1 MINFLIEYIYSLM
14 YVVGLTFIISLV
26 IPNVRKQT
34 MVKLIT
40 SAIIY
45 AVIVNIVTYS
55 TADFASWFIIGNLIC
70 MATDFVYCVFI
81 TNQYKLSNLLVTILY
96 YNVFSI
102 SSSGLVSTA
111 MLLSFSDYLNI
122 IMGNSRWLVVAVV
135 NVYSIVISYIILKN
149 KENVFDSLPILNICF
164 YVLINI
170 IELAI
175 ILLLNGVLSNV
186 NNLYITVVIVL
197 MALLLVLVDYFILS
211 SSENFI
217 EKGKLELLE
226 NSYSITKQYLEDL
239 SHEQLELNKFKHDFS
254 NHLNVLNGLVNNDSL
269 EAKRYLIELNEN
281 LKEIK
286 QVVFSGNSV
295 VDSIINFKINLN
307 SDINFETNL
316 MVKKE
321 INIPE
326 NKLSSLLFNLIDNA
340 IAAARNTN
348 DKTVTIKII
357 SKNDMLLIEISNSAN
372 REPNF
377 KTTKGKG
384 HGNGMMIIKEIVS
397 SLGGM
402 IDYKYNQNKV
412 SFRIIISE

>member
-14 YVVGLTFIISLV
+14 YVIGLTFIISLV
-26 IPNVRKQT
+26 IPNVRKQST
-34 MVKLIT
+34 VKLMI

-45 AVIVNIVTYS
+45 AIVVNIVTYS

-70 MATDFVYCVFI
+70 MATDFIYCGFI

-96 YNVFSI
+96 YNVFVISCGVII
-102 SSSGLVSTA
+102 SSIMMFFSIDYYSVVSGESRAIAVA
-111 MLLSFSDYLNI
+111 IVNI
-122 IMGNSRWLVVAVV
+122 
-135 NVYSIVISYIILKN
+135 YSIIVSYAILKN
-149 KENVFDSLPILNICF
+149 KKNILKDMPRINVVF
-164 YVLINI
+164 YTVINV
-170 IELAI
+170 IELFI
-175 ILLLNGVLSNV
+175 ILLLNTILSE
-186 NNLYITVVIVL
+186 NNDINIAISIIL
-197 MALLLVLVDYFILS
+197 MTLLLILVNYFIIS

-269 EAKRYLIELNEN
+269 EAKKYLTKLNEN

-295 VDSIINFKINLN
+295 VDSIINFKVNLN
-307 SDINFETNL
+307 PDINFETNL

-340 IAAARNTN
+340 IAAARDTN

-372 REPNF
+372 KEPNF
-377 KTTKGKG
+377 ITTKGKG

-402 IDYKYNQNKV
+402 INYKYNQNLV

>member
-1 MINFLIEYIYSLM
+1 M
-14 YVVGLTFIISLV
+14 
-26 IPNVRKQT
+26 
-34 MVKLIT
+34 
-40 SAIIY
+40 
-45 AVIVNIVTYS
+45 
-55 TADFASWFIIGNLIC
+55 
-70 MATDFVYCVFI
+70 
-81 TNQYKLSNLLVTILY
+81 
-96 YNVFSI
+96 
-102 SSSGLVSTA
+102 
-111 MLLSFSDYLNI
+111 
-122 IMGNSRWLVVAVV
+122 
-135 NVYSIVISYIILKN
+135 
-149 KENVFDSLPILNICF
+149 
-164 YVLINI
+164 
-170 IELAI
+170 
-175 ILLLNGVLSNV
+175 
-186 NNLYITVVIVL
+186 YITVVIVL
-197 MALLLVLVDYFILS
+197 MELLLVLVDYFILS

-269 EAKRYLIELNEN
+269 EAKKYLTKLNEN

-286 QVVFSGNSV
+286 QVVFSGNSI

-307 SDINFETNL
+307 PDINFETNL

-340 IAAARNTN
+340 VAAARDTN
-348 DKTVTIKII
+348 DKTITIKII

-372 REPNF
+372 KEPNF
-377 KTTKGKG
+377 ITNKGKG

-402 IDYKYNQNKV
+402 INYKYNQNLV

>member
-14 YVVGLTFIISLV
+14 YVIGLTFIISLV
-26 IPNVRKQT
+26 IPNVRKQNT
-34 MVKLIT
+34 VKLMI

-45 AVIVNIVTYS
+45 AIVVNIVTYS

-70 MATDFVYCVFI
+70 MATDFIYCGFI

-96 YNVFSI
+96 YNIFSMC
-102 SSSGLVSTA
+102 SSLLVTIA
-111 MLLSFSDYLNI
+111 MLLKSSNYLYVALGNVRGLIVAIINLFSI
-122 IMGNSRWLVVAVV
+122 F
-135 NVYSIVISYIILKN
+135 ISYNIFKN
-149 KENVFDSLPILNICF
+149 KQFIFDHLSTLYLTLYTLTNIT
-164 YVLINI
+164 
-170 IELAI
+170 ELTI
-175 ILLLNGVLSNV
+175 ILLLNTILSDINNILVMIAVILMSFLLILV
-186 NNLYITVVIVL
+186 N
-197 MALLLVLVDYFILS
+197 YFMIS

-239 SHEQLELNKFKHDFS
+239 RHEQLELNKFKHDFS

-269 EAKRYLIELNEN
+269 EAKKYLTKLNEN

-307 SDINFETNL
+307 PDINFETNL

-340 IAAARNTN
+340 IAAARDTN

-372 REPNF
+372 KEPSF
-377 KTTKGKG
+377 ITTKGKG

-402 IDYKYNQNKV
+402 INYKYNQNLV

>member
-14 YVVGLTFIISLV
+14 YVIGLTFIISLV
-26 IPNVRKQT
+26 IPNVRKQNT
-34 MVKLIT
+34 VKLMI

-45 AVIVNIVTYS
+45 AIVVNIVTYS

-70 MATDFVYCVFI
+70 MATDFIYCGFI

-96 YNVFSI
+96 YNIFSMC
-102 SSSGLVSTA
+102 SSLLVTIA
-111 MLLSFSDYLNI
+111 MLLKSSNYLYVALGNVRGLIVAIINLFSI
-122 IMGNSRWLVVAVV
+122 F
-135 NVYSIVISYIILKN
+135 ISYNIFKN
-149 KENVFDSLPILNICF
+149 KQFIFDHLSTLYLTLYTLTNIT
-164 YVLINI
+164 
-170 IELAI
+170 ELTI
-175 ILLLNGVLSNV
+175 ILLLNTILSDI
-186 NNLYITVVIVL
+186 NNILVMIAIIL
-197 MALLLVLVDYFILS
+197 MSLLLILVNYFMIS

-269 EAKRYLIELNEN
+269 EAKKYLTKLNEN

-307 SDINFETNL
+307 PDINFETNL

-340 IAAARNTN
+340 IAAARDTN
-348 DKTVTIKII
+348 DKTITIKII

-372 REPNF
+372 KEPNF
-377 KTTKGKG
+377 ITTKGKG

-402 IDYKYNQNKV
+402 INYKYNQNLV

>member
-14 YVVGLTFIISLV
+14 YVIGLTFIISLV
-26 IPNVRKQT
+26 IPNVRKQNT
-34 MVKLIT
+34 VKLMI

-45 AVIVNIVTYS
+45 AIVVNIVTYS

-70 MATDFVYCVFI
+70 MATDFIYCGFI

-96 YNVFSI
+96 YNIFSMC
-102 SSSGLVSTA
+102 SSLLVTIA
-111 MLLSFSDYLNI
+111 MLLKSSNYLYVALGNVRGLIVAIINLFSI
-122 IMGNSRWLVVAVV
+122 F
-135 NVYSIVISYIILKN
+135 ISYNIFKN
-149 KENVFDSLPILNICF
+149 KQFIFDHLSTLYLTLYTLTNIT
-164 YVLINI
+164 
-170 IELAI
+170 ELTI
-175 ILLLNGVLSNV
+175 ILLLNTILSDI
-186 NNLYITVVIVL
+186 NNILVMIAIIL
-197 MALLLVLVDYFILS
+197 MSLLLILVNYFMIS

-269 EAKRYLIELNEN
+269 EAKKYLTKLNEN

-307 SDINFETNL
+307 PDINFETNL

-326 NKLSSLLFNLIDNA
+326 NELSSLLFNLIDNA
-340 IAAARNTN
+340 VAAARDTN

-357 SKNDMLLIEISNSAN
+357 SKNDMLLIEISNSTN
-372 REPNF
+372 KEPNF
-377 KTTKGKG
+377 ITTKGKG

-402 IDYKYNQNKV
+402 INYKYNQNLV

>member
-14 YVVGLTFIISLV
+14 YVIGLTFIISLV
-26 IPNVRKQT
+26 IPNVRKQNT
-34 MVKLIT
+34 VKLMI

-45 AVIVNIVTYS
+45 AIVVNIVTYS

-70 MATDFVYCVFI
+70 MATDFIYCGFI

-96 YNVFSI
+96 YNIFSI
-102 SSSGLVSTA
+102 SSSVLVSTT
-111 MLLSFSDYLNI
+111 MLYILSDYLNVL
-122 IMGNSRWLVVAVV
+122 MGSGRCLVIAMI
-135 NVYSIVISYIILKN
+135 NIFSIFISYNILKN
-149 KENVFDSLPILNICF
+149 KEYIFDNLPKLNIACYF
-164 YVLINI
+164 IINI
-170 IELAI
+170 IELII
-175 ILLLNGVLSNV
+175 ILLLNVILSQNSSI
-186 NNLYITVVIVL
+186 YIIAAITL
-197 MALLLVLVDYFILS
+197 MAILLILVNYFIIS

-269 EAKRYLIELNEN
+269 EAKKYLTKLNEN

-295 VDSIINFKINLN
+295 IDSIINFKINLN
-307 SDINFETNL
+307 PDINFETNL

-340 IAAARNTN
+340 IAAARDTN
-348 DKTVTIKII
+348 DKAVTIKII
-357 SKNDMLLIEISNSAN
+357 SKNDMLLIEISNSTN
-372 REPNF
+372 KEPNF
-377 KTTKGKG
+377 ITNKGKG
-384 HGNGMMIIKEIVS
+384 HGNGIMIIKEIVS

-402 IDYKYNQNKV
+402 INYKYNQNLV

>member
-14 YVVGLTFIISLV
+14 YVIGLTFIISLV
-26 IPNVRKQT
+26 IPNVRKQNT
-34 MVKLIT
+34 VKLMI

-45 AVIVNIVTYS
+45 AIVVNIVTYS

-70 MATDFVYCVFI
+70 MATDFIYCGFI

-96 YNVFSI
+96 YNIFSMC
-102 SSSGLVSTA
+102 SSLLVTIA
-111 MLLSFSDYLNI
+111 MLLKSSNYLYVALGNVRGLIVAIINLFSI
-122 IMGNSRWLVVAVV
+122 F
-135 NVYSIVISYIILKN
+135 ISYNIFKN
-149 KENVFDSLPILNICF
+149 KQFIFDHLSTLYLTLYTLTNIT
-164 YVLINI
+164 
-170 IELAI
+170 ELTI
-175 ILLLNGVLSNV
+175 ILLLNTILSDI
-186 NNLYITVVIVL
+186 NNILVMIAIIL
-197 MALLLVLVDYFILS
+197 MSLLLILVNYFMIS

-269 EAKRYLIELNEN
+269 EAKKYLTKLNEN

-295 VDSIINFKINLN
+295 IDSIINFKINLN
-307 SDINFETNL
+307 PDINFETNL

-340 IAAARNTN
+340 VAAARDTN

-372 REPNF
+372 KEPNF
-377 KTTKGKG
+377 ITTKGKG

-402 IDYKYNQNKV
+402 INYKYNQNLV

>member
-14 YVVGLTFIISLV
+14 YVIGLTFIISLV
-26 IPNVRKQT
+26 FPNVRKQNT
-34 MVKLIT
+34 VKLMI

-45 AVIVNIVTYS
+45 AIVVNIVTYS

-70 MATDFVYCVFI
+70 MATDFIYCGFI

-96 YNVFSI
+96 YNIFSI
-102 SSSGLVSTA
+102 SSSVLVSTT
-111 MLLSFSDYLNI
+111 MLYILSDYLNVL
-122 IMGNSRWLVVAVV
+122 MGSGRCLVIAMI
-135 NVYSIVISYIILKN
+135 NIFSIFISYNILKN
-149 KENVFDSLPILNICF
+149 KEYIFDNLPKLNIACYF
-164 YVLINI
+164 IINI
-170 IELAI
+170 IELII
-175 ILLLNGVLSNV
+175 ILLLNVILSQNSSI
-186 NNLYITVVIVL
+186 YIIAAITL
-197 MALLLVLVDYFILS
+197 MAILLILVNYFIIS

-239 SHEQLELNKFKHDFS
+239 RHEQLELNKFKHDFS

-269 EAKRYLIELNEN
+269 EAKKYLTKLNEN

-307 SDINFETNL
+307 PDINFETNL

-340 IAAARNTN
+340 IAAARDTN

-372 REPNF
+372 KEPSF
-377 KTTKGKG
+377 ITTKGKG

-402 IDYKYNQNKV
+402 INYKYNQNLV

>member
-14 YVVGLTFIISLV
+14 YVIGLTFIISLV
-26 IPNVRKQT
+26 IPNVRKQNT
-34 MVKLIT
+34 VKLMI

-45 AVIVNIVTYS
+45 AIVVNIVTYS

-70 MATDFVYCVFI
+70 MATDFIYCGFI

-96 YNVFSI
+96 YNIFSI
-102 SSSGLVSTA
+102 SSSVLVSTT
-111 MLLSFSDYLNI
+111 MLYILSDYLNVL
-122 IMGNSRWLVVAVV
+122 MGSGRCLVIAMI
-135 NVYSIVISYIILKN
+135 NIFSIFISYNILKN
-149 KENVFDSLPILNICF
+149 KEYIFDNLPKLNIACYF
-164 YVLINI
+164 IINI
-170 IELAI
+170 IELII
-175 ILLLNGVLSNV
+175 ILLLNVILSQNSSI
-186 NNLYITVVIVL
+186 YIIAAITL
-197 MALLLVLVDYFILS
+197 MAILLILVNYFIIS

-239 SHEQLELNKFKHDFS
+239 RHEQLELNKFKHDFS

-269 EAKRYLIELNEN
+269 EAKKYLTKLNEN

-307 SDINFETNL
+307 PDINFETNL

-340 IAAARNTN
+340 VAAARDTN

-357 SKNDMLLIEISNSAN
+357 SKNDMLLIEISNSTN
-372 REPNF
+372 KEPSF
-377 KTTKGKG
+377 ITTKGKG

-402 IDYKYNQNKV
+402 INYKYNQNLV

>member
-70 MATDFVYCVFI
+70 MATDFVYCGFI

-96 YNVFSI
+96 YNVFVISCGVII
-102 SSSGLVSTA
+102 SSIMMIFSIDYYSVVSGKSRAIAVA
-111 MLLSFSDYLNI
+111 IVNI
-122 IMGNSRWLVVAVV
+122 
-135 NVYSIVISYIILKN
+135 YSIIVSYAILKN
-149 KENVFDSLPILNICF
+149 KKNILKDMPRINVVF
-164 YVLINI
+164 YAGINA
-170 IELAI
+170 IELFI
-175 ILLLNGVLSNV
+175 ILLLNTILSENNDINIAISIILMTVLLILV
-186 NNLYITVVIVL
+186 N
-197 MALLLVLVDYFILS
+197 YFIIS

-269 EAKRYLIELNEN
+269 EAKKYLIELNEN

-307 SDINFETNL
+307 SDINFDTNL

-340 IAAARNTN
+340 IAAARDTD

-357 SKNDMLLIEISNSAN
+357 SKDDMLLVEISNSVD

>member
-14 YVVGLTFIISLV
+14 YVIGLTFIISLV
-26 IPNVRKQT
+26 IPNVRKQNT
-34 MVKLIT
+34 VKLMI

-45 AVIVNIVTYS
+45 AIVVNIVTYS

-70 MATDFVYCVFI
+70 MATDFIYCGFI

-96 YNVFSI
+96 YNIFSI
-102 SSSGLVSTA
+102 SSSVLVSTT
-111 MLLSFSDYLNI
+111 MLYILSDYLNVL
-122 IMGNSRWLVVAVV
+122 MGSGRCLVIAMI
-135 NVYSIVISYIILKN
+135 NIFSIFISYNILKN
-149 KENVFDSLPILNICF
+149 KEYIFDNLPKLNIACYF
-164 YVLINI
+164 IINI
-170 IELAI
+170 IELII
-175 ILLLNGVLSNV
+175 ILLLNVILSQNSSI
-186 NNLYITVVIVL
+186 YIIAAITL
-197 MALLLVLVDYFILS
+197 MAILLILVNYFIIS

-269 EAKRYLIELNEN
+269 EAKKYLTKLNEN

-286 QVVFSGNSV
+286 QVVFSGNSI

-307 SDINFETNL
+307 PDINFETNL

-340 IAAARNTN
+340 VAAARDTN

-372 REPNF
+372 KEPNF
-377 KTTKGKG
+377 ITTKGKG

-402 IDYKYNQNKV
+402 INYKYNQNLV

>member
-96 YNVFSI
+96 YNIFSMCSSLLVTITMLLKSSSYLYVALGNIRGVIVAIINIFSI
-102 SSSGLVSTA
+102 C
-111 MLLSFSDYLNI
+111 
-122 IMGNSRWLVVAVV
+122 
-135 NVYSIVISYIILKN
+135 ISYNIFKN
-149 KENVFDSLPILNICF
+149 KQLIFDHLSILYISL
-164 YVLINI
+164 YSLINI
-170 IELAI
+170 TELTI
-175 ILLLNGVLSNV
+175 VLLLNTILSDI
-186 NNLYITVVIVL
+186 NNILVMIVIVL
-197 MALLLVLVDYFILS
+197 MSFLLILVNYFMIS

-348 DKTVTIKII
+348 DKIVTVKII
-357 SKNDMLLIEISNSAN
+357 SKDDMLLIEISNSVD

>member
-14 YVVGLTFIISLV
+14 YVIGLTFIISLV
-26 IPNVRKQT
+26 IPNVRKQNT
-34 MVKLIT
+34 VKLMI

-45 AVIVNIVTYS
+45 AIVVNIVTYS

-70 MATDFVYCVFI
+70 MATDFIYCGFI

-96 YNVFSI
+96 YNIFSMC
-102 SSSGLVSTA
+102 SSLLVTIA
-111 MLLSFSDYLNI
+111 MLLKSSNYLYVALGNVRGLIVAIINLFSI
-122 IMGNSRWLVVAVV
+122 F
-135 NVYSIVISYIILKN
+135 ISYNIFKN
-149 KENVFDSLPILNICF
+149 KQFIFDHLSTLYLTLYTLTNIT
-164 YVLINI
+164 
-170 IELAI
+170 ELTI
-175 ILLLNGVLSNV
+175 ILLLNTILSDINNILVMIAVILMSFLLILV
-186 NNLYITVVIVL
+186 N
-197 MALLLVLVDYFILS
+197 YFMIS

-269 EAKRYLIELNEN
+269 EAKKYLTKLNEN

-295 VDSIINFKINLN
+295 IDSIINFKINLN
-307 SDINFETNL
+307 PDINFETNL

-340 IAAARNTN
+340 IAAARDTN

-357 SKNDMLLIEISNSAN
+357 SKNDMLLIEISNSTN
-372 REPNF
+372 KEPNF
-377 KTTKGKG
+377 ITTKGKG

-402 IDYKYNQNKV
+402 INYKYNQNLV

>member
-14 YVVGLTFIISLV
+14 YVIGLTFIISLV
-26 IPNVRKQT
+26 IPNVRKQNT
-34 MVKLIT
+34 VKLMI

-45 AVIVNIVTYS
+45 AIVVNIVTYS

-70 MATDFVYCVFI
+70 MATDFIYCGFI

-96 YNVFSI
+96 YNVFVISCGVII
-102 SSSGLVSTA
+102 SSIMMFFSIDYYSVVSGESRAIAVA
-111 MLLSFSDYLNI
+111 IVNI
-122 IMGNSRWLVVAVV
+122 
-135 NVYSIVISYIILKN
+135 YSIIVSYAILKN
-149 KENVFDSLPILNICF
+149 KKNILKDMPRINVVF
-164 YVLINI
+164 YTVINV
-170 IELAI
+170 IELFI
-175 ILLLNGVLSNV
+175 ILLLNTILSE
-186 NNLYITVVIVL
+186 NNDINIAISIIL
-197 MALLLVLVDYFILS
+197 MTLLLILVNYFIIS

-269 EAKRYLIELNEN
+269 EAKKYLTKLNEN

-307 SDINFETNL
+307 PDINFETNL

-340 IAAARNTN
+340 VAAARDTN

-357 SKNDMLLIEISNSAN
+357 SKNDMLLIEISNSTN
-372 REPNF
+372 KEPNF
-377 KTTKGKG
+377 ITTKGKG

-402 IDYKYNQNKV
+402 INYKYNQNLV

>member
-14 YVVGLTFIISLV
+14 YVIGLTFIISLV
-26 IPNVRKQT
+26 IPNVRKQNT
-34 MVKLIT
+34 VKLMI

-45 AVIVNIVTYS
+45 AIVVNIVTYS

-70 MATDFVYCVFI
+70 MATDFIYCGFI

-96 YNVFSI
+96 YNIFSMC
-102 SSSGLVSTA
+102 SSLLVTIA
-111 MLLSFSDYLNI
+111 MLLKSSNYLYVALGNVRGLIVAIINLFSI
-122 IMGNSRWLVVAVV
+122 F
-135 NVYSIVISYIILKN
+135 ISYNIFKN
-149 KENVFDSLPILNICF
+149 KQFIFDHLSTLYLTLYTLTNIT
-164 YVLINI
+164 
-170 IELAI
+170 ELTI
-175 ILLLNGVLSNV
+175 ILLLNTILSDINNILVMIAVILMSFLLILV
-186 NNLYITVVIVL
+186 N
-197 MALLLVLVDYFILS
+197 YFMIS

-269 EAKRYLIELNEN
+269 EAKKYLTKLNEN

-286 QVVFSGNSV
+286 QVVFSGNSI
-295 VDSIINFKINLN
+295 VDSIINFKVNLN
-307 SDINFETNL
+307 PDINFETNL

-340 IAAARNTN
+340 IAAARDTN

-372 REPNF
+372 KEPNF
-377 KTTKGKG
+377 ITNKGKG

-402 IDYKYNQNKV
+402 INYKYNQNLV

>member
-14 YVVGLTFIISLV
+14 YVIGLTFIISLV
-26 IPNVRKQT
+26 IPNVRKQNT
-34 MVKLIT
+34 VKLMI

-45 AVIVNIVTYS
+45 AIVVNIVTYS

-70 MATDFVYCVFI
+70 MATDFIYCGFI

-96 YNVFSI
+96 YNIFSMC
-102 SSSGLVSTA
+102 SSLLVTIA
-111 MLLSFSDYLNI
+111 MLLKSSNYLYVALGNVRGLIVAIINLFSI
-122 IMGNSRWLVVAVV
+122 F
-135 NVYSIVISYIILKN
+135 ISYNIFKN
-149 KENVFDSLPILNICF
+149 KQFIFDHLSTLYLTLYTLTNIT
-164 YVLINI
+164 
-170 IELAI
+170 ELTI
-175 ILLLNGVLSNV
+175 ILLLNTILSDI
-186 NNLYITVVIVL
+186 NNILVMIAIIL
-197 MALLLVLVDYFILS
+197 MSLLLILVNYFMIS

-269 EAKRYLIELNEN
+269 EAKKYLTKLNEN

-295 VDSIINFKINLN
+295 IDSIINFKINLN
-307 SDINFETNL
+307 PDINFETNL

-340 IAAARNTN
+340 VAAARDTN

-357 SKNDMLLIEISNSAN
+357 SKNDMLLIEISNSTN
-372 REPNF
+372 KEPNF
-377 KTTKGKG
+377 ITTKGKG

-402 IDYKYNQNKV
+402 INYKYNQNLV

>member
-14 YVVGLTFIISLV
+14 YVIGLTFIISLV
-26 IPNVRKQT
+26 IPNVRKQNT
-34 MVKLIT
+34 VKLMI

-45 AVIVNIVTYS
+45 AIVVNIVTYS

-70 MATDFVYCVFI
+70 MATDFIYCGFI

-96 YNVFSI
+96 YNVFVISCGVII
-102 SSSGLVSTA
+102 SSIMMFFSIDYYSVVSGESRAIAVA
-111 MLLSFSDYLNI
+111 IVNI
-122 IMGNSRWLVVAVV
+122 
-135 NVYSIVISYIILKN
+135 YSIIVSYAILKN
-149 KENVFDSLPILNICF
+149 KKNILKDMPRINVVF
-164 YVLINI
+164 YTVINV
-170 IELAI
+170 IELFI
-175 ILLLNGVLSNV
+175 ILLLNTILSE
-186 NNLYITVVIVL
+186 NNDINIAISIIL
-197 MALLLVLVDYFILS
+197 MTLLLILVNYFIIS

-269 EAKRYLIELNEN
+269 EAKKYLTKLNEN

-295 VDSIINFKINLN
+295 IDSIINFKINLN
-307 SDINFETNL
+307 PDINFETNL

-340 IAAARNTN
+340 IAAARDTN

-372 REPNF
+372 KEPNF
-377 KTTKGKG
+377 ITNKGKG
-384 HGNGMMIIKEIVS
+384 HGNGIMIIKEIVS

-402 IDYKYNQNKV
+402 INYKYNQNLV

>member
-14 YVVGLTFIISLV
+14 YVIGLTFIISLV
-26 IPNVRKQT
+26 IPNVRKQNT
-34 MVKLIT
+34 VKLMI

-45 AVIVNIVTYS
+45 AIVVNIVTYS
-55 TADFASWFIIGNLIC
+55 TADFVSWFIIGNLIC
-70 MATDFVYCVFI
+70 MATDFIYCGFI

-96 YNVFSI
+96 YNIFSMC
-102 SSSGLVSTA
+102 SSLLVTIA
-111 MLLSFSDYLNI
+111 MLLKSSNYLYVALGNVRGLIVAIINLFSI
-122 IMGNSRWLVVAVV
+122 F
-135 NVYSIVISYIILKN
+135 ISYNIFKN
-149 KENVFDSLPILNICF
+149 KQFIFDHLSTLYLTLYTLTNIT
-164 YVLINI
+164 
-170 IELAI
+170 ELTI
-175 ILLLNGVLSNV
+175 ILLLNTILSDINNILVMIAVILMSFLLILV
-186 NNLYITVVIVL
+186 N
-197 MALLLVLVDYFILS
+197 YFMIS

-269 EAKRYLIELNEN
+269 EAKKYLTKLNEN

-286 QVVFSGNSV
+286 QVVFSGNSI
-295 VDSIINFKINLN
+295 VDSIINFKVNLN
-307 SDINFETNL
+307 PDINFETNL

-340 IAAARNTN
+340 IAAARDTN

-372 REPNF
+372 KEPNF
-377 KTTKGKG
+377 ITNKGKG

-402 IDYKYNQNKV
+402 INYKYNQNLV

>member
-14 YVVGLTFIISLV
+14 YVIGLTFIISLV
-26 IPNVRKQT
+26 IPNVRKQNT
-34 MVKLIT
+34 VKLMI

-45 AVIVNIVTYS
+45 AIVVNIVTYS

-70 MATDFVYCVFI
+70 MATDFIYCGFI

-96 YNVFSI
+96 YNIFSMC
-102 SSSGLVSTA
+102 SSLLVTIA
-111 MLLSFSDYLNI
+111 MLLKSSNYLYVALGNVRGLIVAIINLFSI
-122 IMGNSRWLVVAVV
+122 F
-135 NVYSIVISYIILKN
+135 ISYNIFKN
-149 KENVFDSLPILNICF
+149 KQFIFDHLSTLYLTLYTLTNIT
-164 YVLINI
+164 
-170 IELAI
+170 ELTI
-175 ILLLNGVLSNV
+175 ILLLNTILSDINNILVMIAVILMSFLLILV
-186 NNLYITVVIVL
+186 N
-197 MALLLVLVDYFILS
+197 YFMIS

-269 EAKRYLIELNEN
+269 EAKKYLTKLNEN

-307 SDINFETNL
+307 PDINFETNL

-340 IAAARNTN
+340 VAAARDTN

-372 REPNF
+372 KEPNF
-377 KTTKGKG
+377 ITTKGKG

-402 IDYKYNQNKV
+402 INYKYNQNLV

>member
-14 YVVGLTFIISLV
+14 YVIGLTFIISLV
-26 IPNVRKQT
+26 IPNVRKQNT
-34 MVKLIT
+34 VKLMI

-45 AVIVNIVTYS
+45 AIVVNIVTYS

-70 MATDFVYCVFI
+70 MATDFIYCGFI

-96 YNVFSI
+96 YNIFSMC
-102 SSSGLVSTA
+102 SSLLVTIA
-111 MLLSFSDYLNI
+111 MLLKSSNYLYVALGNVRGLIVAIINLFSI
-122 IMGNSRWLVVAVV
+122 F
-135 NVYSIVISYIILKN
+135 ISYNIFKN
-149 KENVFDSLPILNICF
+149 KQFIFDHLSTLYLTLYTLTNIT
-164 YVLINI
+164 
-170 IELAI
+170 ELTI
-175 ILLLNGVLSNV
+175 ILLLNTILSDI
-186 NNLYITVVIVL
+186 NNILVMIAIIL
-197 MALLLVLVDYFILS
+197 MSLLLILVNYFMIS

-269 EAKRYLIELNEN
+269 EAKKYLTKLNEN

-307 SDINFETNL
+307 PDINFETNL

-340 IAAARNTN
+340 IAAARDTN

-372 REPNF
+372 KEPNF
-377 KTTKGKG
+377 ITNKGKG
-384 HGNGMMIIKEIVS
+384 HGNGIMIIKEIVS

-402 IDYKYNQNKV
+402 INYKYNQNLV

>member
-14 YVVGLTFIISLV
+14 YVIGLTFIISLV
-26 IPNVRKQT
+26 IPNVRKQNT
-34 MVKLIT
+34 VKLMI

-45 AVIVNIVTYS
+45 AIVVNIVTYS

-70 MATDFVYCVFI
+70 MATDFIYCGFI

-96 YNVFSI
+96 YNIFSI
-102 SSSGLVSTA
+102 SSSVLVSTT
-111 MLLSFSDYLNI
+111 MLYILSDYLNVL
-122 IMGNSRWLVVAVV
+122 MGSGRCLVIAMI
-135 NVYSIVISYIILKN
+135 NIFSIFISYNILKN
-149 KENVFDSLPILNICF
+149 KEYIFDNLPKLNIACYF
-164 YVLINI
+164 IINI
-170 IELAI
+170 IELII
-175 ILLLNGVLSNV
+175 ILLLNVILSQNSSI
-186 NNLYITVVIVL
+186 YIIAAITL
-197 MALLLVLVDYFILS
+197 MAILLILVNYFIIS

-239 SHEQLELNKFKHDFS
+239 RHEQLELNKFKHDFS

-269 EAKRYLIELNEN
+269 EAKKYLTKLNEN

-307 SDINFETNL
+307 PDINFETNL

-340 IAAARNTN
+340 IAAARDTS

-372 REPNF
+372 KEPSF
-377 KTTKGKG
+377 ITTKGKG

-402 IDYKYNQNKV
+402 INYKYNQNLV

>member
-14 YVVGLTFIISLV
+14 YVIGLTFIISLV
-26 IPNVRKQT
+26 IPNVRKQNT
-34 MVKLIT
+34 VKLMI

-45 AVIVNIVTYS
+45 AIVVNIVTYS

-70 MATDFVYCVFI
+70 MATDFIYCGFI

-96 YNVFSI
+96 YNVFVISCGVII
-102 SSSGLVSTA
+102 SSIMMFFSIDYYSVVSGESRAIAVA
-111 MLLSFSDYLNI
+111 IVNI
-122 IMGNSRWLVVAVV
+122 
-135 NVYSIVISYIILKN
+135 YSIIVSYAILKN
-149 KENVFDSLPILNICF
+149 KKNILKDMPRINVVF
-164 YVLINI
+164 YTVINV
-170 IELAI
+170 IELFI
-175 ILLLNGVLSNV
+175 ILLLNTILSE
-186 NNLYITVVIVL
+186 NNDINIAISIIL
-197 MALLLVLVDYFILS
+197 MTLLLILVNYFIIS

-269 EAKRYLIELNEN
+269 EAKKYLTKLNEN

-295 VDSIINFKINLN
+295 IDSIINFKINLN
-307 SDINFETNL
+307 PDINFETNL

-340 IAAARNTN
+340 VAAARDTN
-348 DKTVTIKII
+348 DKTITIKII
-357 SKNDMLLIEISNSAN
+357 SKNDMLLIEISNSTN
-372 REPNF
+372 KEPNF
-377 KTTKGKG
+377 ITTKGKG

-402 IDYKYNQNKV
+402 INYKYNQNLV

>member
-14 YVVGLTFIISLV
+14 YVIGLTFIISLV
-26 IPNVRKQT
+26 IPNVRKQNT
-34 MVKLIT
+34 VKLMI

-45 AVIVNIVTYS
+45 AIVVNIVTYS

-70 MATDFVYCVFI
+70 MATDFIYCGFI

-96 YNVFSI
+96 YNIFSMC
-102 SSSGLVSTA
+102 SSLLVTIA
-111 MLLSFSDYLNI
+111 MLLKSSNYLYVALGNVRGLIVAIINLFSI
-122 IMGNSRWLVVAVV
+122 F
-135 NVYSIVISYIILKN
+135 ISYNIFKN
-149 KENVFDSLPILNICF
+149 KQFIFDHLSTLYLTLYTLTNIT
-164 YVLINI
+164 
-170 IELAI
+170 ELTI
-175 ILLLNGVLSNV
+175 ILLLNTILSDI
-186 NNLYITVVIVL
+186 NNILVMIAIIL
-197 MALLLVLVDYFILS
+197 MSLLLILVNYFMIS

-269 EAKRYLIELNEN
+269 EAKKYLTKLNEN

-307 SDINFETNL
+307 PDINFETNL

-340 IAAARNTN
+340 IAAARDTN

-372 REPNF
+372 KEPNF
-377 KTTKGKG
+377 ITTKGKG

-402 IDYKYNQNKV
+402 INYKYNQNLV

>member
-14 YVVGLTFIISLV
+14 YVIGLTFIISLV
-26 IPNVRKQT
+26 IPNVRKQNT
-34 MVKLIT
+34 VKLMI

-45 AVIVNIVTYS
+45 AIVVNIVTYS

-70 MATDFVYCVFI
+70 MATDFIYCGFI

-96 YNVFSI
+96 YNIFSMC
-102 SSSGLVSTA
+102 SSLLVTIA
-111 MLLSFSDYLNI
+111 MLLKSSNYLYVALGNVRGLIVAIINLFSI
-122 IMGNSRWLVVAVV
+122 F
-135 NVYSIVISYIILKN
+135 ISYNIFKN
-149 KENVFDSLPILNICF
+149 KQFIFDHLSTLYLTLYTLTNIT
-164 YVLINI
+164 
-170 IELAI
+170 ELTI
-175 ILLLNGVLSNV
+175 ILLLNTILSDI
-186 NNLYITVVIVL
+186 NNILVMIAIIL
-197 MALLLVLVDYFILS
+197 MSLLLILVNYFMIS

-269 EAKRYLIELNEN
+269 EAKKYLTKLNEN

-307 SDINFETNL
+307 PDINFETNL

-340 IAAARNTN
+340 IAAARDTN

-372 REPNF
+372 KEPNF
-377 KTTKGKG
+377 ITTKGKT
-384 HGNGMMIIKEIVS
+384 HCLS
-397 SLGGM
+397 FFYSL
-402 IDYKYNQNKV
+402 V
-412 SFRIIISE
+412 

>member
-14 YVVGLTFIISLV
+14 YVIGLTFIISLV
-26 IPNVRKQT
+26 IPNVRKQNT
-34 MVKLIT
+34 VKLMI

-45 AVIVNIVTYS
+45 AIVVNIVTYS

-70 MATDFVYCVFI
+70 MATDFIYCGFI

-96 YNVFSI
+96 YNIFSMC
-102 SSSGLVSTA
+102 SSLLVTIA
-111 MLLSFSDYLNI
+111 MLLKSSNYLYVALGNVRGLIVAIINLFSI
-122 IMGNSRWLVVAVV
+122 F
-135 NVYSIVISYIILKN
+135 ISYNIFKN
-149 KENVFDSLPILNICF
+149 KQFIFDHLSTLYLTLYTLTNIT
-164 YVLINI
+164 
-170 IELAI
+170 ELTI
-175 ILLLNGVLSNV
+175 ILLLNTILSDINNILVMIAVILMSFLLILV
-186 NNLYITVVIVL
+186 N
-197 MALLLVLVDYFILS
+197 YFMIS

-239 SHEQLELNKFKHDFS
+239 RHEQLELNKFKHDFS

-269 EAKRYLIELNEN
+269 EAKKYLTKLNEN

-307 SDINFETNL
+307 PDINFETNL

-340 IAAARNTN
+340 VAAARDTN

-372 REPNF
+372 KEPNF
-377 KTTKGKG
+377 ITTKGKG

-402 IDYKYNQNKV
+402 INYKYNQNLV

>member
-14 YVVGLTFIISLV
+14 YVIGLTFIISLV
-26 IPNVRKQT
+26 IPNVRKQNT
-34 MVKLIT
+34 VKLMI

-45 AVIVNIVTYS
+45 AIVVNIVTYS

-70 MATDFVYCVFI
+70 MATDFIYCGFI

-96 YNVFSI
+96 YNVFVISCGVII
-102 SSSGLVSTA
+102 SSI
-111 MLLSFSDYLNI
+111 MMFFSIDYYSVVLGESRAIAVAIVNI
-122 IMGNSRWLVVAVV
+122 
-135 NVYSIVISYIILKN
+135 YSIIVSYAILKN
-149 KENVFDSLPILNICF
+149 KKNILKDMPRINVVF
-164 YVLINI
+164 YTVINV
-170 IELAI
+170 IELFI
-175 ILLLNGVLSNV
+175 ILLLNTILSE
-186 NNLYITVVIVL
+186 NNDINIAISIIL
-197 MALLLVLVDYFILS
+197 MTLLLILVNYFIIS

-269 EAKRYLIELNEN
+269 EAKKYLTKLNEN

-295 VDSIINFKINLN
+295 IDSIINFKINLN
-307 SDINFETNL
+307 PDINFETNL

-340 IAAARNTN
+340 VAAARDTN
-348 DKTVTIKII
+348 DKTITIKII
-357 SKNDMLLIEISNSAN
+357 SKNDMLLIEISNSTN
-372 REPNF
+372 KEPNF
-377 KTTKGKG
+377 ITTKGKG

-402 IDYKYNQNKV
+402 INYKYNQNLV

>member
-14 YVVGLTFIISLV
+14 YVIGLTFIISLV
-26 IPNVRKQT
+26 IPNVRKQNT
-34 MVKLIT
+34 VKLMI

-45 AVIVNIVTYS
+45 AIVVNIVTYS

-70 MATDFVYCVFI
+70 MATDFIYCGFI

-96 YNVFSI
+96 YNIFSMNCSI
-102 SSSGLVSTA
+102 FTLIE
-111 MLLSFSDYLNI
+111 MMYKFSDYTNI
-122 IMGNSRWLVVAVV
+122 IMNNLRWVRVIIINLL
-135 NVYSIVISYIILKN
+135 SIMISYNILKN
-149 KENVFDSLPILNICF
+149 KEFIFHHLSTLYLTLYTLTNIT
-164 YVLINI
+164 
-170 IELAI
+170 ELTI
-175 ILLLNGVLSNV
+175 ILLLNTILSDINNILVMIAVILMSFLLILV
-186 NNLYITVVIVL
+186 N
-197 MALLLVLVDYFILS
+197 YFMIS

-239 SHEQLELNKFKHDFS
+239 RHEQLELNKFKHDFS

-269 EAKRYLIELNEN
+269 EAKKYLTKLNEN

-307 SDINFETNL
+307 PDINFETNL

-340 IAAARNTN
+340 VAAARDTN

-372 REPNF
+372 KEPNF
-377 KTTKGKG
+377 ITTKGKG

-402 IDYKYNQNKV
+402 INYKYNQNLV

>member
-14 YVVGLTFIISLV
+14 YVIGLTFIISLV
-26 IPNVRKQT
+26 IPNVRKQNT
-34 MVKLIT
+34 VKLMI

-45 AVIVNIVTYS
+45 AIVVNIVTYS

-70 MATDFVYCVFI
+70 MATDFIYCGFI

-96 YNVFSI
+96 YNIFSMC
-102 SSSGLVSTA
+102 SSLLVTIA
-111 MLLSFSDYLNI
+111 MLLKSSNYLYVALGNVRGLIVAIINLFSI
-122 IMGNSRWLVVAVV
+122 F
-135 NVYSIVISYIILKN
+135 ISYNIFKN
-149 KENVFDSLPILNICF
+149 KQFIFDHLSTLYLTLYTLTNIT
-164 YVLINI
+164 
-170 IELAI
+170 ELTI
-175 ILLLNGVLSNV
+175 ILLLNTILSDI
-186 NNLYITVVIVL
+186 NNILVMIAIIL
-197 MALLLVLVDYFILS
+197 MSLLLILVNYFMIS

-269 EAKRYLIELNEN
+269 EAKKYLTKLNEN

-307 SDINFETNL
+307 PDINFETNL

-340 IAAARNTN
+340 IAAARDTN

-372 REPNF
+372 KEPSF
-377 KTTKGKG
+377 ITTKGKG

-402 IDYKYNQNKV
+402 INYKYNQNLV

>member
-14 YVVGLTFIISLV
+14 YVIGLTFIISLV
-26 IPNVRKQT
+26 IPNVRKQNT
-34 MVKLIT
+34 VKLMI
-40 SAIIY
+40 SSIIY
-45 AVIVNIVTYS
+45 AIVVNIVTYS

-70 MATDFVYCVFI
+70 MATDFIYCGFI

-96 YNVFSI
+96 YNIFSI
-102 SSSGLVSTA
+102 SSSVLVSTT
-111 MLLSFSDYLNI
+111 MLYILSDYLNVL
-122 IMGNSRWLVVAVV
+122 MGSGRCLVIAMI
-135 NVYSIVISYIILKN
+135 NIFSIFISYNILKN
-149 KENVFDSLPILNICF
+149 KEYIFDNLPKLNIACYF
-164 YVLINI
+164 IINI
-170 IELAI
+170 IELII
-175 ILLLNGVLSNV
+175 ILLLNVILSQNSSI
-186 NNLYITVVIVL
+186 YIIAAITL
-197 MALLLVLVDYFILS
+197 MAILLILVNYFIIS

-269 EAKRYLIELNEN
+269 EAKKYLTKLNEN

-307 SDINFETNL
+307 PDINFETNL

-340 IAAARNTN
+340 VAAARDTN
-348 DKTVTIKII
+348 DKTITIKII

-372 REPNF
+372 KEPNF
-377 KTTKGKG
+377 ITTKGKG

-402 IDYKYNQNKV
+402 INYKYNQNVV

>member
-14 YVVGLTFIISLV
+14 YVIGLTFIISLV
-26 IPNVRKQT
+26 IPNVRKQST
-34 MVKLIT
+34 VKLMI

-45 AVIVNIVTYS
+45 AIVVNIVTYS

-70 MATDFVYCVFI
+70 MATDFIYCGFI

-96 YNVFSI
+96 YNIFSI
-102 SSSGLVSTA
+102 SSSVLVSTT
-111 MLLSFSDYLNI
+111 MLYILSDYLNVL
-122 IMGNSRWLVVAVV
+122 MGSGRCLVIAMI
-135 NVYSIVISYIILKN
+135 NIFSIFISYNILKN
-149 KENVFDSLPILNICF
+149 KEYIFDNLPKLNIACYF
-164 YVLINI
+164 IINI
-170 IELAI
+170 IELII
-175 ILLLNGVLSNV
+175 ILLLNVILSQNSSI
-186 NNLYITVVIVL
+186 YIIAAITL
-197 MALLLVLVDYFILS
+197 MAILLILVNYFIIS

-269 EAKRYLIELNEN
+269 EAKKYLTKLNEN

-295 VDSIINFKINLN
+295 IDSIINFKINLN
-307 SDINFETNL
+307 PDINFETNL

-340 IAAARNTN
+340 VAAARDTN
-348 DKTVTIKII
+348 DKTITIKII
-357 SKNDMLLIEISNSAN
+357 SKNDMLLIEISNSTN
-372 REPNF
+372 KEPNF
-377 KTTKGKG
+377 ITTKGKG

-402 IDYKYNQNKV
+402 INYKYNQNLV

>member
-14 YVVGLTFIISLV
+14 YVIGLTFIISLV
-26 IPNVRKQT
+26 IPNVRKQNT
-34 MVKLIT
+34 VKLMI

-45 AVIVNIVTYS
+45 AIVVNIVTYS

-70 MATDFVYCVFI
+70 MATDFIYCGFI

-96 YNVFSI
+96 YNIFSI
-102 SSSGLVSTA
+102 SSSVLVSTT
-111 MLLSFSDYLNI
+111 MLYILSDYLNVL
-122 IMGNSRWLVVAVV
+122 MGSGRCLVIAMI
-135 NVYSIVISYIILKN
+135 NIFSIFISYNILKN
-149 KENVFDSLPILNICF
+149 KEYIFDNLPKLNIACYF
-164 YVLINI
+164 IINI
-170 IELAI
+170 IELII
-175 ILLLNGVLSNV
+175 ILLLNVILSQNSSI
-186 NNLYITVVIVL
+186 YIIAAITL
-197 MALLLVLVDYFILS
+197 MAILLILVNYFIIS

-269 EAKRYLIELNEN
+269 EAKKYLTKLNEN

-295 VDSIINFKINLN
+295 IDSIINFKINLN
-307 SDINFETNL
+307 PDINFETNL

-340 IAAARNTN
+340 IAAARDTN

-357 SKNDMLLIEISNSAN
+357 SKNDMLLIEISNSTN
-372 REPNF
+372 KEPNF
-377 KTTKGKG
+377 ITNKGKG
-384 HGNGMMIIKEIVS
+384 HGNGIMIIKEIVS

-402 IDYKYNQNKV
+402 INYKYNQNLV

>member
-70 MATDFVYCVFI
+70 MATDFVYCGFI

-96 YNVFSI
+96 YNIFSI
-102 SSSGLVSTA
+102 SSSVLVSTT
-111 MLLSFSDYLNI
+111 MLYILSDYLNVL
-122 IMGNSRWLVVAVV
+122 MGSGRCLVIAMI
-135 NVYSIVISYIILKN
+135 NIFSIFISYNILKN
-149 KENVFDSLPILNICF
+149 KEYIFDNLPRLNIACYF
-164 YVLINI
+164 LINI
-170 IELAI
+170 VELII
-175 ILLLNGVLSNV
+175 ILLLNVILSQHSSI
-186 NNLYITVVIVL
+186 YIIVSIIL
-197 MALLLVLVDYFILS
+197 MAILLILVNYFIIS

-348 DKTVTIKII
+348 DKTVTVKII
-357 SKNDMLLIEISNSAN
+357 SKDDMLLIEISNSAN

>member
-14 YVVGLTFIISLV
+14 YVIGLTFIISLV
-26 IPNVRKQT
+26 IPNVRKQNT
-34 MVKLIT
+34 VKLMI

-45 AVIVNIVTYS
+45 AIVVNIVTYS

-70 MATDFVYCVFI
+70 MATDFIYCGFI

-96 YNVFSI
+96 YNIFSI
-102 SSSGLVSTA
+102 SSSVLVSTT
-111 MLLSFSDYLNI
+111 MLYILSDYLNVL
-122 IMGNSRWLVVAVV
+122 MGSGRCLVIAMI
-135 NVYSIVISYIILKN
+135 NIFSIFISYNILKN
-149 KENVFDSLPILNICF
+149 KEYIFDNLPKLNIACYF
-164 YVLINI
+164 IINI
-170 IELAI
+170 IELII
-175 ILLLNGVLSNV
+175 ILLLNVILSQNSSI
-186 NNLYITVVIVL
+186 YIIAAITL
-197 MALLLVLVDYFILS
+197 MAILLILVNYFIIS

-269 EAKRYLIELNEN
+269 EAKKYLTKLNEN

-295 VDSIINFKINLN
+295 IDSIINFKINLN
-307 SDINFETNL
+307 PDINFKTNL

-340 IAAARNTN
+340 VAAARDTN
-348 DKTVTIKII
+348 DKTITIKII
-357 SKNDMLLIEISNSAN
+357 SKNDMLLIEISNSTN
-372 REPNF
+372 KEPNF
-377 KTTKGKG
+377 ITTKGKG

-402 IDYKYNQNKV
+402 INYKYNQNLV

>member
-14 YVVGLTFIISLV
+14 YVIGLTFIISLV
-26 IPNVRKQT
+26 IPNVRKQNT
-34 MVKLIT
+34 VKLMI

-45 AVIVNIVTYS
+45 AIVVNIVTYS

-70 MATDFVYCVFI
+70 MATDFIYCGFI

-96 YNVFSI
+96 YNVFVISCGVII
-102 SSSGLVSTA
+102 SSIMMFFSIDYYSVVSGESRAIAVA
-111 MLLSFSDYLNI
+111 IVNI
-122 IMGNSRWLVVAVV
+122 
-135 NVYSIVISYIILKN
+135 YSIIVSYAILKN
-149 KENVFDSLPILNICF
+149 KKNILKDMPRINVVF
-164 YVLINI
+164 YTVINV
-170 IELAI
+170 IELFI
-175 ILLLNGVLSNV
+175 ILLLNTILSE
-186 NNLYITVVIVL
+186 NNDINIAISIIL
-197 MALLLVLVDYFILS
+197 MTLLLILVNYFIIS

-239 SHEQLELNKFKHDFS
+239 RHEQLELNKFKHDFS

-269 EAKRYLIELNEN
+269 EAKKYLTKLNEN

-307 SDINFETNL
+307 PDINFETNL

-340 IAAARNTN
+340 IAAARDTN

-357 SKNDMLLIEISNSAN
+357 SKNDMLLIEISNLAN
-372 REPNF
+372 KEPNF
-377 KTTKGKG
+377 ITTKGKG

-402 IDYKYNQNKV
+402 INYKYNQNLV

>member
-14 YVVGLTFIISLV
+14 YVIGLTFIISLV
-26 IPNVRKQT
+26 IPNVRKQNT
-34 MVKLIT
+34 VKLMI

-45 AVIVNIVTYS
+45 AIVVNIVTYS

-70 MATDFVYCVFI
+70 MATDFIYCGFI

-96 YNVFSI
+96 YNIFSMC
-102 SSSGLVSTA
+102 SSLLVTIA
-111 MLLSFSDYLNI
+111 MLLKSSNYLYVALGNVRGLIVAIINLFSI
-122 IMGNSRWLVVAVV
+122 F
-135 NVYSIVISYIILKN
+135 ISYNIFKN
-149 KENVFDSLPILNICF
+149 KQFIFDHLSTLYLTLYTLTNIT
-164 YVLINI
+164 
-170 IELAI
+170 ELTI
-175 ILLLNGVLSNV
+175 ILLLNTILSDI
-186 NNLYITVVIVL
+186 NNILVMIAIIL
-197 MALLLVLVDYFILS
+197 MSLLLILVNYFMIS

-269 EAKRYLIELNEN
+269 EAKKYLTKLNEN

-307 SDINFETNL
+307 PDINFETNL

-340 IAAARNTN
+340 VAAARDTN

-372 REPNF
+372 KEPSF
-377 KTTKGKG
+377 ITTKGKG

-402 IDYKYNQNKV
+402 INYKYNQNLV